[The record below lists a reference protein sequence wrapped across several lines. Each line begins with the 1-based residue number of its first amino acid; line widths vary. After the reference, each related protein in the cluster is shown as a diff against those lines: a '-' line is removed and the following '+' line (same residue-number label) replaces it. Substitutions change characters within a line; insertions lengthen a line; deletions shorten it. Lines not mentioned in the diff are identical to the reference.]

1 MNRPRHG
8 FLSEHFKGVAAKTLS
23 AVEADPGKSNQHEF
37 NGSNSLIRIFGEA
50 GAEKYRYQAT
60 MLYLDE
66 NGDEP
71 IVASSWVTWYDARAK
86 SAARTGRSEHRL
98 YFPTTQVSQC
108 ASAGDALFIAR
119 TRADHVL
126 VIIAEAGSTISTQLQ
141 WLFGLTDLTHP
152 GFSVRAELETEQDRL
167 GFAASIVLEQIG
179 IVPDLSDETYLDEM
193 LRRFGEAFPRTR
205 DFSVYARET
214 LPDVSPEIV
223 GPDQTL
229 MAWMEREEILFRTLE
244 KHLLGNRLRM
254 GFLMND
260 DPDVDGFLSFS
271 LSVQNRR
278 KSRAGSALENH
289 LEVIFNR
296 LGVRHARGVV
306 TERGNRPDF
315 LFPGAAEYRA
325 PRFPEGQLTML
336 GAKTTAKDRW
346 RQVTKEA
353 DRVGLKHLLTLE
365 PAISEKQTDQM
376 RDSHVQLVVPI
387 SIHRD
392 FTVRQ
397 RLWLISLGDFINL
410 VLARQDKR

>member
-1 MNRPRHG
+1 MSRPRHG
-8 FLSEHFKGVAAKTLS
+8 FLSEYFTGVAAKTLS
-23 AVEADPGKSNQHEF
+23 AVEADPVKSNQHEF
-37 NGSNSLIRIFGEA
+37 NGSNPLIQIFGEA
-50 GAEKYRYQAT
+50 GTEKHRFQAT

-71 IVASSWVTWYDARAK
+71 VVASSWVTWYDARAK
-86 SAARTGRSEHRL
+86 STARTGRSEHRL

-119 TRADHVL
+119 TQDDHVL
-126 VIIAEAGSTISTQLQ
+126 VIIAEAASTISTQLQ
-141 WLFGLTDLTHP
+141 WLFGLTDLAHP

-179 IVPDLSDETYLDEM
+179 IVTDLSDETYLDEM
-193 LRRFGEAFPRTR
+193 LRRFGAAFPKTKE
-205 DFSVYARET
+205 FSAYARET
-214 LPDVSPEIV
+214 LPDVRPKDD
-223 GPDQTL
+223 GADQTL
-229 MAWMEREEILFRTLE
+229 MAWMEREEVLFRTLE
-244 KHLLGNRLRM
+244 KHLLGERLRQ
-254 GFLMND
+254 GFLRED

-289 LEVIFNR
+289 VQVILGDLEV
-296 LGVRHARGVV
+296 RHSRGVV

-315 LFPGAAEYRA
+315 LFPGGIEYRD
-325 PRFPEGQLTML
+325 PGFPQESLTML

-353 DRVGLKHLLTLE
+353 DRINLKHLLTLE

-376 RDSHVQLVVPI
+376 RDSNVQLVVPNPL
-387 SIHRD
+387 HRD
-392 FTVRQ
+392 FTLSQ
-397 RLWLISLGDFINL
+397 RAWLMNFADFISL
-410 VLARQDKR
+410 VRARQGA